1 MTTKAQ
7 IKNAAVGYLL
17 GSGRHRKIDLDD
29 LYDAAY
35 NIDVDAARLFSTA
48 IRLAIFGDIAGAERK
63 LAELND
69 RIVTI
74 DRNGSFVASVV
85 AEYKKLRAERD

>member
-7 IKNAAVGYLL
+7 IRNAAVGYLL
-17 GSGRHRKIDLDD
+17 GPGRKRKLDLDD

-35 NIDVDAARLFSTA
+35 NIDVDAAKLFSTA
-48 IRLAIFGDIAGAERK
+48 IRLGIFGDFKQAESK
-63 LAELND
+63 LAALND

-74 DRNGSFVASVV
+74 DRNGSFIAAVA
-85 AEYKKLRAERD
+85 AEYAKLRAQH